1 VSLED
6 EIRTLQQMPMFRGLD
21 PGRLKLMA
29 FSGQRISY
37 RKGETLFEQGASSDA
52 VFVILEGDVDVE
64 RVGPAGAVPV
74 AQLGATEL
82 IGEMGVLC
90 DKPRAARIVARSD
103 TKVLR
108 IDKATFLELVQQTP
122 ELSMRIIREL
132 SRRLEQVN
140 ERLAAAHA

>member
-1 VSLED
+1 VTLED
-6 EIRTLQQMPMFRGLD
+6 EIRTLQKMPMFRGLE

-29 FSGQRISY
+29 FSGQRVSY
-37 RKGETLFEQGASSDA
+37 AKGEVVFEQDAPSDA
-52 VFVILEGDVDVE
+52 VFVILEGDVEVM
-64 RVGPAGAVPV
+64 RVGASGAVPV
-74 AQLGATEL
+74 ARLGATEI

-90 DKPRAARIVARSD
+90 DKPRTARIVAHSD

-108 IDKATFLELVQQTP
+108 IDKATFVQLVQQTP

-140 ERLAAAHA
+140 ERLAARN